1 MNTHFEVSVKTPDG
15 FVTINFNNKCNYI
28 KEFMNDFIAFMNSDK
43 DGEILLRII
52 HKDQILQIE
61 NVGTEE

>member
-1 MNTHFEVSVKTPDG
+1 MNSHFEVSVKTPNG

-28 KEFMNDFIAFMNSDK
+28 KDIFRDFIAFMHSDK
-43 DGEILLRII
+43 DGEILLRVI
-52 HKDQILQIE
+52 HKDQIIQIE